1 MGVFGGPL
9 LEIIATLLF
18 VFVAMSAIVSSVG
31 DMVIGVAGW
40 RVRNL
45 RKTIEHMLHDETYGL
60 EIARRVYR
68 HPLINGVGV
77 KKQINYIEPET
88 FVVAL
93 ATAVQPEW
101 SHAEPVAELPYS
113 VDALKSGALRERLK
127 LIIPPADIS
136 GDRREA
142 VRQSILAWFDTS
154 IRKSQERFKA
164 DARMLSY
171 IIAACATVI
180 LNVSPIEITQR
191 LLNDAALRSSLAASV
206 TSLMPTTVPGTS
218 LADSVSLNTP
228 STGLPETVLA
238 PSAPETRLLLTAR
251 SCQSS
256 GLSLPIGWPW
266 MTAGLDRINENA
278 LASQVL
284 SAGAANCPESL
295 GGSARQADLGPNFE
309 TDAPLIILLGWLI
322 TVFAAAQGAPF
333 WFNMIQKF
341 VRR

>member
-1 MGVFGGPL
+1 VFSGPL

-18 VFVAMSAIVSSVG
+18 VFVAMSAIVSTAG
-31 DMVIGVAGW
+31 DMVIGGAGW

-45 RKTIEHMLHDETYGL
+45 RKTIEHMLQDETYGL

-77 KKQINYIEPET
+77 KKQITYIEPET

-127 LIIPPADIS
+127 LIIPPADVS

-142 VRQSILAWFDTS
+142 VRGAILAWFDTS

-164 DARMLSY
+164 DTRMMSFM
-171 IIAACATVI
+171 IAALATVT

-191 LLNDAALRSSLAASV
+191 LLNDAALRSSLAAV
-206 TSLMPTTVPGTS
+206 ATS
-218 LADSVSLNTP
+218 LAPTAANGASSSGGLAAIAPTQSVEPAPLALS
-228 STGLPETVLA
+228 SPEA
-238 PSAPETRLLLTAR
+238 QLLLTAL
-251 SCQSS
+251 SCRKA

-266 MTAGLDRINENA
+266 MMAGLDRINSNPVVSRL
-278 LASQVL
+278 LADGSDICPADVSPTGA
-284 SAGAANCPESL
+284 SA
-295 GGSARQADLGPNFE
+295 DFGPSFE
-309 TDAPLIILLGWLI
+309 TDPPLVILLGWLI
-322 TVFAAAQGAPF
+322 TVVAAAQGAPF
-333 WFNMIQKF
+333 WFNMIQKLM
-341 VRR
+341 RR